1 MGSRKENWRQA
12 TCIQHTINMVN
23 GRFLASLTGQGA
35 GQDLA
40 NI

>member
-1 MGSRKENWRQA
+1 MGSRKENRRQA
-12 TCIQHTINMVN
+12 MCIQHTIDMVN
-23 GRFLASLTGQGA
+23 GWLLASLTGQGP